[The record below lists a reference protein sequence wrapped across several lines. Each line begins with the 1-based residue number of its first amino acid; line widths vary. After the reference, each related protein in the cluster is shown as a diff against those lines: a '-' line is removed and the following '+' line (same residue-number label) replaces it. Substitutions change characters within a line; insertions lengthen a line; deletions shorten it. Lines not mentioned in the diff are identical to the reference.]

1 MEHEKDKN
9 YTLKLDQFHNTKHD
23 GSLASGTVEDIN
35 PKIDLAQT
43 FSVNMNGSLKE
54 VHIDV
59 QLLDRTGTFL
69 FDIRPTN
76 ENGVPLETNDW
87 DKVLFHKKIPWDNL
101 LTSVESG
108 YIWIDLGKH
117 GIPVAK
123 GDVLALVLRCDHYAR
138 AKFNGNTGNQYAGGR
153 TFTRYMEGTSD
164 NSWLGGFGAQSDW
177 DIGFRTYIK

>member
-1 MEHEKDKN
+1 MEHEKDSN
-9 YTLKLDQFHNTKHD
+9 HTLKLDQFHNTKHD
-23 GSLASGTVEDIN
+23 GSLASGMVEDIN

-87 DKVLFHKKIPWDNL
+87 DKVLFHKKIP
-101 LTSVESG
+101 
-108 YIWIDLGKH
+108 
-117 GIPVAK
+117 P
-123 GDVLALVLRCDHYAR
+123 
-138 AKFNGNTGNQYAGGR
+138 GG
-153 TFTRYMEGTSD
+153 
-164 NSWLGGFGAQSDW
+164 
-177 DIGFRTYIK
+177 